1 MENRGLRHVVE
12 EAVWILNSAITST
25 ENALMSSFEAIG
37 STGSDVFGYPETWIS
52 IFFRVQFWKDHQIF

>member
-37 STGSDVFGYPETWIS
+37 SSGSDMFGYPKAGLW
-52 IFFRVQFWKDHQIF
+52 FFRVL